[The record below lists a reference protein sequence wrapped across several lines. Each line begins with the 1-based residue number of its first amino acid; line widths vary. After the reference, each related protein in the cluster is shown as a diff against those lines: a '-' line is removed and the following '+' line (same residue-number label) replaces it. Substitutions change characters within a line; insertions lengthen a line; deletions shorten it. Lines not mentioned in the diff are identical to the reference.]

1 MDSRGWILVYT
12 RTPVPHSY
20 PRDLAS
26 SVHFAYSRDGTNFT
40 ALNRNYGILFALAAI
55 DANNVIHARGLK
67 QPYIF
72 ATADGQYGI
81 VAVKTNIDG
90 SCDQESKGQVVLWLS
105 RDLIKFEP
113 QLLVD
118 LQQDA
123 HVDQI
128 VCQYNYNTGK
138 YEFVWRD
145 VKGNCYRNTMADLK
159 DQGSI
164 LPAAP
169 VSDWPGGWFERFD
182 HEAHGVSVPEGA
194 VPGNAIAVD
203 PVLLDR
209 IQAKWSPLQN
219 VAVEVPEVVYAKS
232 EQDVQAVK
240 AKAIYSDGSTAIK
253 PIQWET
259 SSIDFSQ
266 PGSCVITGT
275 VMQEK
280 YEFPLAVGYADP
292 VILRWKG
299 SYYFVSTNDNLNN
312 IGIFVRK
319 GKRVLDCFAPG
330 ANEYLILDRD
340 ERRGLIQTF
349 WAPEFHICGGQL
361 YLFFA
366 VSGHHWGP
374 QCHVMRLRE
383 GGEIT
388 DPDSWDDPIRVVKQD
403 GTFLCETGIT
413 LDMTYFEVKQT
424 GYVAWSERYR
434 IGRPDDSGSMLY
446 IATVDPWQP
455 WRLTSEPVLLSR
467 PLFGWENIEGT
478 INNEGP
484 YALVT
489 GHKVYLAYSGGAANG
504 YSYAVGLLS
513 IEKGK
518 DLLDPVNWYKSPT
531 PVLSFYSVE
540 GEYGPGHNAFYVN
553 EHSDVM
559 ITYHAEPT
567 MRGSKRCSAIRR
579 VHFDL
584 DGEPRFDLS
593 AEDDLHRELA
603 VVTTK
608 VVVRPD

>member
-26 SVHFAYSRDGTNFT
+26 SVHFAYSRDGKSFT
-40 ALNRNYGILFALAAI
+40 ALNRNYGILFALAAV
-55 DANNVIHARGLK
+55 DANNVIHAKGLK
-67 QPYIF
+67 HPHIF
-72 ATADGQYGI
+72 AAAHGQYGI

-90 SCDQESKGQVVLWLS
+90 SCDQESKGKAVLWLS
-105 RDLIKFEP
+105 GDLIKFEP

-123 HVDQI
+123 HVEQV
-128 VCQYNYNTGK
+128 VCQYNADTG
-138 YEFVWRD
+138 YEFVWRE
-145 VKGNCYRNTMADLK
+145 VNGSCYRSTMADLK
-159 DQGSI
+159 DQASM
-164 LPAAP
+164 LPVAP
-169 VSDWPGGWFERFD
+169 VSDWPGDCFERFD
-182 HEAHGVSVPEGA
+182 HEARGVSVPEGA

-203 PVLLDR
+203 LGLLDR
-209 IQAKWSPLQN
+209 IQAKWSPLHN

-240 AKAIYSDGSTAIK
+240 AKAVYSDGSTALK
-253 PIQWET
+253 PVKWET

-266 PGSCVITGT
+266 PGSWVANGT

-280 YEFPLAVGYADP
+280 YRFPLAVGYADP

-299 SYYFVSTNDNLNN
+299 SCYFVSTNDNLNN
-312 IGIFVRK
+312 IGIYVRK
-319 GKRVLDCFAPG
+319 GKIVKDLFDPG
-330 ANEYLILDRD
+330 AKEYLILDRD
-340 ERRGLIQTF
+340 ERRGLNQTF

-366 VSGHHWGP
+366 VSGHQWGP
-374 QCHVMRLRE
+374 QCHVMRLTE

-446 IATVDPWQP
+446 IATVDPHQP

-513 IEKGK
+513 IEKDK
-518 DLLDPVNWYKSPT
+518 DLLDPVNWYKSPA

-553 EHSDVM
+553 EHGDVM

-567 MRGSKRCSAIRR
+567 MKGSKRCLAIRR

-593 AEDDLHRELA
+593 AEDDLHRDLA
-603 VVTTK
+603 QVATK
-608 VVVRPD
+608 VVVRLN